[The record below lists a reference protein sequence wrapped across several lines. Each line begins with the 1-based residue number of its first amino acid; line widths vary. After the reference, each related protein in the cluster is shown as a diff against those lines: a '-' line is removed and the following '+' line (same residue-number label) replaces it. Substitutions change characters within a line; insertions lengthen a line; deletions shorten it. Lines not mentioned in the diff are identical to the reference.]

1 MKELG
6 HEGLVNMLAAYE
18 DKTAQAVCTFAYCH
32 GPGKEPILFQ
42 GRTDVWHLFQAW
54 WRWAFVGPISDIH
67 RARLFPHAARR
78 DSVLIA
84 SSSLN
89 YLVCERGNP
98 RVLIQVMC
106 FRMGSNFRVPRA
118 NVSTLTAKC
127 ENH

>member
-42 GRTDVWHLFQAW
+42 GRTDVWHLFLAW
-54 WRWAFVGPISDIH
+54 WWAFVKPISDVH

-84 SSSLN
+84 SSLN

-98 RVLIQVMC
+98 RVLI
-106 FRMGSNFRVPRA
+106 
-118 NVSTLTAKC
+118 
-127 ENH
+127 